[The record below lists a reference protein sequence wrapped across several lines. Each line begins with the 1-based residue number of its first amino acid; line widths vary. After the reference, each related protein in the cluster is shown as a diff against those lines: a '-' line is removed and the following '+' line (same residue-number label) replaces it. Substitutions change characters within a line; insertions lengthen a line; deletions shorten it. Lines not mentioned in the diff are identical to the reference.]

1 MSYLAYIH
9 KGHEEFARRYFVERA
24 AIVQDA
30 VLSGGL
36 VLAIMCT
43 ESFVE
48 ELKINPPSWLRAFE
62 PNIVL
67 RTAK

>member
-36 VLAIMCT
+36 VLAVMCT
-43 ESFVE
+43 ESFAE
-48 ELKINPPSWLRAFE
+48 ELKINPPSWL
-62 PNIVL
+62 
-67 RTAK
+67 